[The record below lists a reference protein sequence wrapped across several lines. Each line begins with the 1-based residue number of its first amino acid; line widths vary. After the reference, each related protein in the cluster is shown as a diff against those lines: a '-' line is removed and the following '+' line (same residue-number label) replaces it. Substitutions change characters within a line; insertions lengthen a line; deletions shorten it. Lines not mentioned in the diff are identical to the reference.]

1 MTDLRQR
8 LRSGYLLLDG
18 AMGTQLQAA
27 GLKLGELP
35 ELLCFT
41 DPAVVTN
48 IHRRYIAAGSQVIY
62 ANTFQA
68 NGYKLRNSGYTPA
81 QAITKGIQLAQDAAA
96 GTETYVAFD
105 CGPIGQLLEPLGT
118 LSFEDAYELYREMV
132 VAAQDAGADLIVF
145 ETFTDLYDMKAAVL
159 AAKEHT
165 HLPIL
170 STQRRLR
177 RVH

>member
-41 DPAVVTN
+41 DPEMVTN

-68 NGYKLRNSGYTPA
+68 NGYKLKNSGYTPA
-81 QAITKGIQLAQDAAA
+81 QVITKGIQLAQDAAA
-96 GTETYVAFD
+96 GTETYVAPSGS
-105 CGPIGQLLEPLGT
+105 CWSHWAPYPLRT
-118 LSFEDAYELYREMV
+118 PMNCTERWWSPLRTPEQISLY
-132 VAAQDAGADLIVF
+132 
-145 ETFTDLYDMKAAVL
+145 
-159 AAKEHT
+159 
-165 HLPIL
+165 
-170 STQRRLR
+170 LR
-177 RVH
+177 PSPTSMI

>member
-1 MTDLRQR
+1 MTGLRQR

-41 DPAVVTN
+41 DPEVVAN

-68 NGYKLRNSGYTPA
+68 NGYKLKNSGYAPAQVIA
-81 QAITKGIQLAQDAAA
+81 QAIQVARDAAA
-96 GTETYVAFD
+96 GTETYVAVD

-118 LSFEDAYELYREMV
+118 LSFEDAYALYSGDGGCCGRCRCGF
-132 VAAQDAGADLIVF
+132 DCL
-145 ETFTDLYDMKAAVL
+145 
-159 AAKEHT
+159 
-165 HLPIL
+165 
-170 STQRRLR
+170 
-177 RVH
+177 

>member
-41 DPAVVTN
+41 DPAVVAN

-68 NGYKLRNSGYTPA
+68 NGYKLKGSGYTPP
-81 QAITKGIQLAQDAAA
+81 K
-96 GTETYVAFD
+96 
-105 CGPIGQLLEPLGT
+105 
-118 LSFEDAYELYREMV
+118 
-132 VAAQDAGADLIVF
+132 
-145 ETFTDLYDMKAAVL
+145 
-159 AAKEHT
+159 
-165 HLPIL
+165 
-170 STQRRLR
+170 
-177 RVH
+177 

>member
-41 DPAVVTN
+41 DPAVVAN

-68 NGYKLRNSGYTPA
+68 NGYKLKNSPGHHQGHPA
-81 QAITKGIQLAQDAAA
+81 GAGRRRRDGDLCGLRLRPHRAAA
-96 GTETYVAFD
+96 GA
-105 CGPIGQLLEPLGT
+105 IG
-118 LSFEDAYELYREMV
+118 
-132 VAAQDAGADLIVF
+132 
-145 ETFTDLYDMKAAVL
+145 
-159 AAKEHT
+159 H
-165 HLPIL
+165 PIL
-170 STQRRLR
+170 
-177 RVH
+177 

>member
-68 NGYKLRNSGYTPA
+68 NGYKLKNSG
-81 QAITKGIQLAQDAAA
+81 
-96 GTETYVAFD
+96 
-105 CGPIGQLLEPLGT
+105 
-118 LSFEDAYELYREMV
+118 
-132 VAAQDAGADLIVF
+132 
-145 ETFTDLYDMKAAVL
+145 
-159 AAKEHT
+159 
-165 HLPIL
+165 
-170 STQRRLR
+170 
-177 RVH
+177 